1 MVKAFSRMKI
11 SRKLPLIMIG
21 LTALNVFA
29 VTATQ
34 EYLMYQA
41 TLNNS
46 EKELLA
52 YQSVKKHEFENY
64 LETINND
71 IVLMS
76 GNDQTKAALRDF
88 NEGWKA
94 FQGAGTQNLQSLYI
108 DSNPNPVGQK
118 EKLDAAQDG
127 SLYSMVHAKYHPWMR
142 KFLQLGGYYDI
153 FLFNAEGDL
162 IYTVFKERDYATNMM
177 TGEWK
182 DTDLA
187 NAYRAGRQS
196 ASTDAISFFDFKPY
210 GPSNGAAASFISVPV
225 KDDDGT
231 LLGVLAFQ
239 MPVKKINE
247 IVMNTE
253 SLGETSAAYL
263 VGEDLLMRTNHR
275 LMEGDVMLKEKIEED
290 TVTRALQGETGATI
304 AIDQHTKKEAISA
317 YAPVTFHGTKWA
329 MVTEISKDEV
339 LTRFNEIHYI
349 SIACSLTILFIIG
362 LISMWYSRRLTN
374 PIKDMVDA
382 MKVLADGNNSVSVP
396 SLERHDEIGDMAKA
410 VQVFK
415 ENAMEMERMEAEAEK
430 NKARAEDDRRATMNR
445 LADDFDKRTSSVIM
459 SLTSASH
466 QMQQTAERMTD
477 ASERTSEI
485 SSAVAAAATEADA
498 NVQTVA
504 AAAEELS
511 ASAHE
516 IAQQINTV
524 ATMAN
529 NASME
534 AESTSKEVKNLQ
546 EMAVSIGAVVGAI
559 KEIAEQTNL
568 LALNATIEAAR
579 AGEAGKG
586 FAVVADEVK
595 KLANETA
602 QKTEEID
609 ERVTAIQGAINS
621 SVAAMD
627 KIIRNVKSI
636 DEATTSVTA
645 AVEEQN
651 AATGEIGR
659 NVSEA
664 SSGTQQ
670 VSENIVS
677 VQEKAYETGE
687 ASKTVLEA
695 ASELSRL
702 STELQQQVTGFL
714 SEIRVNRDEKVKPN
728 LAIAAE

>member
-29 VTATQ
+29 VTAVQ
-34 EYLMYQA
+34 EYLMYNA
-41 TLNNS
+41 TLENS
-46 EKELLA
+46 EKELLS
-52 YQSVKKHEFENY
+52 YQASKKGELENY
-64 LETINND
+64 LATIDND
-71 IVLMS
+71 IILMS
-76 GNDQTKAALRDF
+76 TSDYTKAALRDF
-88 NEGWKA
+88 NEGWQA
-94 FQGAGTQNLQSLYI
+94 LQGTGTQTLQNLYI
-108 DSNPNPVGQK
+108 DSNPNPLGQK

-142 KFLQLGGYYDI
+142 KFLQLGGYYDV
-153 FLFNAEGDL
+153 FLFNPEGDL
-162 IYTVFKERDYATNMM
+162 IYTVFKERDYATNML

-187 NAYRAGRQS
+187 NAFRSGAEAQAGQ
-196 ASTDAISFFDFKPY
+196 ISFFDFKQY
-210 GPSNGAAASFISVPV
+210 APSNNAPASFISMPV
-225 KDDDGT
+225 RDDNGT

-239 MPVKKINE
+239 MPAGKIND
-247 IVMNTE
+247 IVTKTE

-263 VGEDLLMRTNHR
+263 VGQDLLMRTNHR
-275 LMEGDVMLKEKIEED
+275 LVEGEVMLKDKVEEEA
-290 TVTRALQGETGATI
+290 VTLALKDETGTLTAL
-304 AIDQHTKKEAISA
+304 DQHTKENSIMT
-317 YAPVTFHGTKWA
+317 YTPVSFHDTKWA
-329 MVTEISKDEV
+329 MVTEISQKEV
-339 LTRFNEIHYI
+339 LAHFDEIHKI
-349 SIACSLTILFIIG
+349 SVACSLSILFLIG
-362 LISMWYSRRLTN
+362 LISMWYSRRLTK

-382 MKVLADGNNSVSVP
+382 MKVLADGNNAVSVP

-415 ENAMEMERMEAEAEK
+415 ENAMEMERMEGEAVK
-430 NKARAEDDRRATMNR
+430 NKAKAEDDRRNTMNR
-445 LADDFDKRTSSVIM
+445 LADDFDKRTSTVIM

-511 ASAHE
+511 ASTRE

-609 ERVTAIQGAINS
+609 ERVTAIQKAINS

-695 ASELSRL
+695 AGELSRL
-702 STELQQQVTGFL
+702 STELQQQVSGFL
-714 SEIRVNRDEKVKPN
+714 TEIRGKEDKAKPN
-728 LAIAAE
+728 LALAAE

>member
-1 MVKAFSRMKI
+1 MISTFKRRKI
-11 SRKLPLIMIG
+11 SQKLPFIMIV
-21 LTALNVFA
+21 LTAINVFCVSALQDHLMKLEVTRNAETKITA
-29 VTATQ
+29 VRDEKKEQVAA
-34 EYLMYQA
+34 YL
-41 TLNNS
+41 N
-46 EKELLA
+46 
-52 YQSVKKHEFENY
+52 
-64 LETINND
+64 TIDED
-71 IVLMS
+71 ITVMASNPAL
-76 GNDQTKAALRDF
+76 QAALSDF
-88 NEGWKA
+88 AEGWISL
-94 FQGAGTQNLQSLYI
+94 GAEPEAGLQQSY
-108 DSNPNPVGQK
+108 N
-118 EKLDAAQDG
+118 AAGGMENAAAMDG
-127 SLYSMVHAKYHPWMR
+127 SLYSLIHAKHHAWLKDYLVA
-142 KFLQLGGYYDI
+142 KNL
-153 FLFNAEGDL
+153 GDL
-162 IYTVFKERDYATNMM
+162 YLMTPEGNVVYTVKKQQDFATNLMN
-177 TGEWK
+177 GAWK

-187 NAYRAGRQS
+187 KVFTQATQNASADNIAFSDFRQY
-196 ASTDAISFFDFKPY
+196 APENNI
-210 GPSNGAAASFISVPV
+210 AASFIAKPV
-225 KDDDGT
+225 LDGNGSIV
-231 LLGVLAFQ
+231 GVVAFQ
-239 MPVKKINE
+239 ITPAGLSA
-247 IVMNTE
+247 IVQKVET
-253 SLGETSAAYL
+253 LGESSAMYL
-263 VGEDLLMRTNHR
+263 VGTDKLMRTNKGSETTI
-275 LMEGDVMLKEKIEED
+275 LTKKIED
-290 TVTRALQGETGATI
+290 DGVDRALNGEEGIQVGLNENGQESYMAFSP
-304 AIDQHTKKEAISA
+304 ID
-317 YAPVTFHGTKWA
+317 FHGTKWA
-329 MVTEISKDEV
+329 IVAEQPSKHIMAGYYSTEKWAIS
-339 LTRFNEIHYI
+339 
-349 SIACSLTILFIIG
+349 ASLGILFLIG
-362 LISMWYSRRLTN
+362 LISIWYARMLTN
-374 PIKDMVDA
+374 PIRDMVDT
-382 MKVLADGNNSVSVP
+382 MKKLADGDNKVSVP
-396 SLERHDEIGDMAKA
+396 SLERHDEIGNMAKA

-415 ENAMEMERMEAEAEK
+415 ENALEMERMEAEAEK
-430 NKARAEDDRRATMNR
+430 NKARMEEDRRAAMNK
-445 LADDFDKRTSSVIM
+445 LADDFDQRTATVIM
-459 SLTSASH
+459 SLTTASQ

-511 ASAHE
+511 ASARE

-524 ATMAN
+524 ASMAN
-529 NASME
+529 NASEE

-546 EMAVSIGAVVGAI
+546 EMAVSIGEVVGAI

-609 ERVTAIQGAINS
+609 ERVTAIQNAINS
-621 SVAAMD
+621 SVSAMD

-695 ASELSRL
+695 AGELSRL
-702 STELQQQVTGFL
+702 SVELRDQVSGFL
-714 SEIRVNRDEKVKPN
+714 SEIRTDGSKDAKKRPH